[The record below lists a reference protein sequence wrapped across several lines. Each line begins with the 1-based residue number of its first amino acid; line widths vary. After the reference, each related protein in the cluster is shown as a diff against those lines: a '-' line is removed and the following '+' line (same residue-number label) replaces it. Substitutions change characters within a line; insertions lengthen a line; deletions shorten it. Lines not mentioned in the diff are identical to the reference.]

1 MEIITHDIDLDF
13 ADSDSMITIHAKQD
27 DDEGR
32 AIRVSLYYNG
42 ERLTIDTS
50 QGDVARIHASTNGYV
65 TVESQRVTIYQNQ
78 VLIPITAEMSQF
90 AGLGW
95 CEVSIAGVDGTV
107 HSARFNIF
115 YGANAGKGES
125 LVPAPVGMKIVKCT
139 QAEYDAMSTHDAN
152 TLYVIVG

>member
-1 MEIITHDIDLDF
+1 MVTV
-13 ADSDSMITIHAKQD
+13 HAKQD

-32 AIRVSLYYNG
+32 AIRVALFYNG
-42 ERLTIDTS
+42 ERLTIGTG
-50 QGDVARIHASTNGYV
+50 QGDVARIHASTGGYV
-65 TVESQRVTIYQNQ
+65 TVESQRVEIEDNR
-78 VLIPITAEMSQF
+78 VIIPITAEMSQL

-95 CEVSIAGVDGTV
+95 CEVSITGVYGTV

-115 YGANAGKGES
+115 YGENAGKGES